1 MNRVYGIFRYDK
13 TGYRVGK
20 RDIKAKKNWRGKGY
34 LEHQPPNGASVSTLS
49 MICFDEDFESVK
61 LIRFIIYLKAQLS
74 TSHKQRCLWNILGI
88 KNILFWYRFQWLL
101 HFKCLQLQH
110 FGHILGLGSQGLAQP
125 VRLF

>member
-61 LIRFIIYLKAQLS
+61 LIRSTLYISQTTMLVEHFRDQKHPVLVPFSVAVTLRVFAVATFWTHPRARVAETRPTRQVILKIE
-74 TSHKQRCLWNILGI
+74 T
-88 KNILFWYRFQWLL
+88 
-101 HFKCLQLQH
+101 
-110 FGHILGLGSQGLAQP
+110 
-125 VRLF
+125 V